1 MNVDLSPE
9 LEELIEES
17 VRSGRY
23 ASVREVL
30 SDALRLLDRRDR
42 LVGSCVADYTDAI
55 EEGWQAAQRGDFV
68 DADKVFD
75 RIDSELAELDFV
87 GLP

>member
-30 SDALRLLDRRDR
+30 SEALRLLARQ
-42 LVGSCVADYTDAI
+42 VGSCVADYTDAI